1 MKNGE
6 RIRAGAALAVLGL
19 LTVSLS
25 GCANG
30 SAASAP
36 KPTPTH
42 AATVAARPTA
52 RPTHATAPAP
62 SAKPV
67 NVGGAWVY
75 KVSDTNEVLHLRQ
88 HKNGAVSGSG
98 FSDRK
103 IAQSKIAHSAIDVAN
118 GRVHNGAL
126 TLSLYIT
133 QVNWGSGLTIVE
145 NLRCSATAK
154 VLHCLMDAPIY
165 RVHNIKQDFYRR

>member
-1 MKNGE
+1 MKVRQRTRRGV
-6 RIRAGAALAVLGL
+6 ALATL
-19 LTVSLS
+19 LLVAGGLS

-30 SAASAP
+30 SAASTP
-36 KPTPTH
+36 KPTATPT
-42 AATVAARPTA
+42 
-52 RPTHATAPAP
+52 P
-62 SAKPV
+62 SAVLVHKAKPV

-88 HKNGAVSGSG
+88 HKNGSVGGSG

-103 IAQSKIAHSAIDVAN
+103 LSDDKIAHSAIDVASGRLRN
-118 GRVHNGAL
+118 GTL

-145 NLRCSATAK
+145 NLRCSPTAK
-154 VLHCLMDAPIY
+154 VLHCRMDAPIY
-165 RVHNIKQDFYRR
+165 RVRNVKQDFIRH